1 MLIKTNGPY
10 TIKVNE
16 NVELLVIAQYHIPD
30 DQVTG
35 WGKDG
40 EEKALAAHNG
50 VIGFIERCLRWKNE
64 LFRWLKE
71 KDANPSAT
79 ENASS

>member
-16 NVELLVIAQYHIPD
+16 NVELMVIAQYHIPD

-35 WGKDG
+35 WGTEG
-40 EEKALAAHNG
+40 EDKALRAHEG
-50 VIGFIERCLRWKNE
+50 VIGFLEKCLKWKVE
-64 LFRWLKE
+64 LFKWFKE
-71 KDANPSAT
+71 KESAKG
-79 ENASS
+79 NG

>member
-10 TIKVNE
+10 MIKVNE

-30 DQVTG
+30 DQVTR
-35 WGKDG
+35 WGIEG
-40 EEKALAAHNG
+40 EEKALSAHNG
-50 VIGFIERCLRWKNE
+50 VIGFIEKCLKWKIE
-64 LFRWLKE
+64 LFKWFKE
-71 KDANPSAT
+71 KDAKPSAT